1 MQGVGYRAADS
12 LVAVLGGPRSST
24 PEFINWIYGLQMQ
37 TPVDQHAVMLRKR
50 TDLKVSFQCREVH
63 TTVLQRVS

>member
-24 PEFINWIYGLQMQ
+24 PEFINWIYGLQ
-37 TPVDQHAVMLRKR
+37 TADTRRPTCCYAEKED
-50 TDLKVSFQCREVH
+50 
-63 TTVLQRVS
+63 